1 MDLESTTPS
10 PARRG
15 SLRVRWRRA
24 LSTLVVVFL
33 LGALASFAGTRSA
46 VGAFRDAALRMDEEA
61 AALERLRND
70 IVSAALL
77 RSAAVQGLADPGANT
92 ELKAATAAEAASFE
106 NAIRTL
112 RPGGGREVVQR
123 HYAQHADLW
132 PDDVTVLTP
141 AQFIARAAQGRAN
154 FDLLDEAA
162 AASRAQAR
170 KDLDRASSL
179 ERLVTVATAAV
190 IAILVSLVVV
200 LGRRL
205 SREVLRP
212 VARLR
217 DSAGRIALGDLDHR
231 VEVERQDEIGD
242 LAETFNTM
250 ADVVASSHRALTRQ
264 ANHDALTG
272 LVNRSAFFSRLEATL
287 AEPDRRDGTQAV
299 LFVDLDDFKQVN
311 DALGHAAGDEV
322 LNAVAARLT
331 DSVRPGDVVARVGG
345 DEFAVLLAGVP
356 DDAIRIGERAL
367 AALRPPIDVAGTHV
381 RVGASAGL
389 AVRHEGS
396 DAAGLLREADVAMY
410 SAKGHGKDR
419 VEAFDPTV
427 HGSAGAT
434 MAGATTAAGQPAPPP
449 D

>member
-1 MDLESTTPS
+1 MDPVRTATIRTRPT
-10 PARRG
+10 
-15 SLRVRWRRA
+15 SLRRRWRRA
-24 LSTLVVVFL
+24 LIALVLVFL

-46 VGAFRDAALRMDEEA
+46 VGAFRNAAVRMEKETA
-61 AALERLRND
+61 VLQRLRND
-70 IVSAALL
+70 IVAAALL
-77 RSAAVQGLADPGANT
+77 RSAAVQGLADADAKA
-92 ELKAATAAEAASFE
+92 ELTAAAAAEASSFQ

-112 RPGGGREVVQR
+112 RPGGGREVVER
-123 HYAQHADLW
+123 HYAQHRALW
-132 PDDVTVLTP
+132 PADITALTP
-141 AQFIARAAQGRAN
+141 TEFVAKSVQGREN
-154 FDLLDEAA
+154 FALLDEAA

-170 KDLDRASSL
+170 KDLDHAAGL
-179 ERLVTVATAAV
+179 ERLVTVATVGAV
-190 IAILVSLVVV
+190 TVLVGLVVV

-217 DSAGRIALGDLDHR
+217 DSAGRIAGGDLDHR
-231 VEVERQDEIGD
+231 VEVERRDEIGE
-242 LAETFNTM
+242 LAEAFNIM
-250 ADVVASSHRALTRQ
+250 AGVLATSHRTLTRQ

-272 LVNRSAFFSRLEATL
+272 LANRSAFFSRLEETL

-322 LNAVAARLT
+322 LSEVAARLA

-345 DEFAVLLAGVP
+345 DEFAVLLAGIP
-356 DDAIRIGERAL
+356 DDALRIAERAVG
-367 AALRPPIDVAGTHV
+367 ALRPPIEIAGRRV

-410 SAKGHGKDR
+410 SAKSDGKDR
-419 VEAFDPTV
+419 VVAFNPAV
-427 HGSAGAT
+427 HGPAGPPLA
-434 MAGATTAAGQPAPPP
+434 AAGTAISQPAPPP
-449 D
+449 A